1 MTKDI
6 VAFNAIT
13 GDVQLLNYEA
23 ALVAIKKAVQF
34 DDLKKIT
41 NKADAMRAAARIAGN
56 TEAEMEMAEIRI
68 RAERRVGQLMAMTKE
83 AGMLSKGGRPKKADK
98 GITPLDAPITLEEVG
113 IGKMMAN
120 RARKL
125 AGLPEEKF
133 ETTLTD
139 WKAKITDEGARVTH
153 TLIRNDGKRVSRA
166 EKMGKLMERIR
177 ASAGQIADMVP
188 VPVIMGDPP
197 WRYEVRSENGMDRS
211 ADNHYPTLTT
221 DEIIELLLKL
231 KLPDQGVFFLWATV
245 PMLLDA
251 IRVMEAIG
259 FTYKSHCVWVKLRPG
274 EASGTGYWFRNDHE
288 LLLVGTR
295 GGFPA
300 PEMGTQWSSVQED
313 DVGEHSE
320 KPEKFYELVE
330 AYYRDVPKLE
340 LFARADADGN
350 PVVREGWTVIGAE
363 ADARA

>member
-1 MTKDI
+1 M
-6 VAFNAIT
+6 NLP
-13 GDVQLLNYEA
+13 VQLTNYDA
-23 ALVAIKKAVQF
+23 ALAAIENAVLV
-34 DDLKKIT
+34 DDLLSIKD
-41 NKADAMRAAARIAGN
+41 NSDALRAAARIAGN
-56 TEAEMEMAEIRI
+56 TEAEMKMAEIRI
-68 RAERRVGQLMAMTKE
+68 RAERRVGQLMALQRDTVGLAK
-83 AGMLSKGGRPKKADK
+83 AGRPKQS
-98 GITPLDAPITLEEVG
+98 GIGDTQLERPITLAEVG
-113 IGKMMAN
+113 ITKPLAA

-125 AGLPEEKF
+125 AELEPERF
-133 ETTLTD
+133 ESTLTE
-139 WKAKITDEGARVTH
+139 WKGKILNEGARVTT
-153 TLIRNDGKRVSRA
+153 TLIRNDGKKASRA

-197 WRYEVRSENGMDRS
+197 WRYEVRSENGLDRS

-231 KLPDQGVFFLWATV
+231 RLPDQGVFFLWATV

-251 IRVMEAIG
+251 LRVMEALG